1 MNDRPSS
8 PPQDPIA
15 FEGNDTAARA
25 AVLAKAYSHLDP
37 DDQDRVLYND
47 VSAVLATS
55 IENLARI
62 DVRAV
67 LDTLDFALH
76 HLGAGN
82 PDVSLSEEMARRDAE
97 RWARMATPSELV
109 AYGTACL
116 RNVPDKGLH
125 PGLLRTILTN
135 IWRRLDVND
144 RRRFLE
150 RTGAE
155 MRKGPGTS

>member
-1 MNDRPSS
+1 METAQAIS
-8 PPQDPIA
+8 P
-15 FEGNDTAARA
+15 ERA
-25 AVLAKAYSHLDP
+25 AVLEKAYGAVAPEQRDAK
-37 DDQDRVLYND
+37 LYGD
-47 VSAVLATS
+47 VSTVLAVS

-62 DVRAV
+62 DLQAV
-67 LDTLDFALH
+67 IDTLDYALRD
-76 HLGAGN
+76 LGQGN
-82 PDVSLSEEMARRDAE
+82 PDVSLSEDMARRDAE
-97 RWARMATPSELV
+97 QWARMATPSELV

-135 IWRRLDVND
+135 IWRRLDAND

-155 MRKGPGTS
+155 MRKGPGTA

>member
-1 MNDRPSS
+1 MIQADQEIS
-8 PPQDPIA
+8 PQ
-15 FEGNDTAARA
+15 RA
-25 AVLAKAYSHLDP
+25 AVLAKAYSDIDP
-37 DDQDRVLYND
+37 DKRDAKLYCD
-47 VSAVLATS
+47 VSAVLSAS
-55 IENLARI
+55 IENLVRI
-62 DVRAV
+62 DRQAV
-67 LDTLDFALH
+67 VDTLDFALREF
-76 HLGAGN
+76 GAGS
-82 PDVSLSEEMARRDAE
+82 PDVSLIEDMARRDAE
-97 RWARMATPSELV
+97 QWARLATPSELV

-155 MRKGPGTS
+155 MRKGTGKA